1 MKLLFKKL
9 FKLPIQKKGMEKIQV
24 GLSNRHVHLCKQDL
38 EKLFG
43 KDYELKV
50 LRNLRQPGQFAAE
63 EKVEII
69 NRGCLSARIVG
80 PIRSHTQVEI
90 LSSDQDIL
98 GLKAP
103 TRISGNIE
111 DTPGIRIK
119 GPKGVI
125 KIKKGVIIAEKHL
138 HLSEEESRVLNLKTG
153 SKVKLQH
160 PNGTEFEVQVRT
172 GKDHLS
178 EFHLDKDEANSLGI
192 KNGNTVR
199 ITRK

>member
-1 MKLLFKKL
+1 
-9 FKLPIQKKGMEKIQV
+9 MEKIPV

-125 KIKKGVIIAEKHL
+125 KIKKNNNIGSRIVQALNNKEKI
-138 HLSEEESRVLNLKTG
+138 RMV
-153 SKVKLQH
+153 V
-160 PNGTEFEVQVRT
+160 
-172 GKDHLS
+172 
-178 EFHLDKDEANSLGI
+178 
-192 KNGNTVR
+192 
-199 ITRK
+199 